1 MSYDQNANNPPN
13 PIDVSAGKVVS
24 SSFLLK
30 LSETLNAS
38 TALNNLHLMSAGFH
52 SGCCKV
58 SGSSVS
64 NVLTYRLPIASYRH
78 TILKVD
84 FRAKRS
90 TLNGT
95 ITIRAKDSTGTV
107 RDQETVTIDSTV
119 IDATKKQRFLHFTTG
134 GFPNKSTYIDLEV
147 DLEAPAG
154 SETTLETISAAW
166 FLANI
171 NGSVQT
177 PVGDIISIG
186 TNAVA
191 SLDPLSAA
199 LGDAYIQSI
208 KVLQQR
214 SKPIVSVSA
223 CDGLDNTDQ
232 AFLAPTVRPH
242 IFRVTPANTIK
253 IYGFVRV
260 KNASS
265 SAQDVVVGFGPASTL
280 LSSPGGSTNSF
291 QPTALFSQSVP
302 AGFDGFV
309 NMNQMTLFGEHSD
322 SDQLPSIPDGEF
334 SFVAVGCLSM
344 VPRAPFG
351 LSDIDRT
358 PDIKIRGYSFWS
370 SY

>member
-1 MSYDQNANNPPN
+1 MSYDQNANNPPD

-38 TALNNLHLMSAGFH
+38 TAVNNLHLMSAGFP
-52 SGCCKV
+52 SGSCKV

-84 FRAKRS
+84 LRVKRS
-90 TLNGT
+90 VSNGT
-95 ITIRAKDSTGTV
+95 ITIRAKDATGTV
-107 RDQETVTIDSTV
+107 RDQTSLTVDSTA
-119 IDATKKQRFLHFTTG
+119 IDATKIQRFLHFTTG

-166 FLANI
+166 FLATVA
-171 NGSVQT
+171 GTVLT
-177 PVGDIISIG
+177 PVGNIISIG

-191 SLDPLSAA
+191 SQDPLSAA

-242 IFRVTPANTIK
+242 VFRVTPSDTVK
-253 IYGFVRV
+253 IFGFVRV
-260 KNASS
+260 KNSS
-265 SAQDVVVGFGPASTL
+265 SSSQEVAVGFGPASTV
-280 LSSPGGSTNSF
+280 LSSSNQSTNSF
-291 QPTALFSQSVP
+291 QPTALFYKTVA

-309 NMNQMTLFGEHSD
+309 NMGEMALFGD
-322 SDQLPSIPDGEF
+322 GDFDQMPSIPDGEF
-334 SFVAVGCLSM
+334 CFVAVGCLSM

-351 LSDIDRT
+351 LDDINRT
-358 PDIKIRGYSFWS
+358 PDIKLRGYSFWS